1 MAIVL
6 AVLVMFFYSSI
17 MQKYYPQTKKT
28 VSFAT
33 KPQTVSSYQSTVS
46 TVSLPEQTVSFQK
59 TISESSISKIS
70 TREIDYQ
77 LSDMGGFIK
86 AININ
91 KHNELGNE
99 TLYDINSIRGAIFFT
114 NWFWLKDEDIIEQYN
129 RIILEN
135 RAEYTVSLRNGI
147 QITKVYTP
155 KDNYG
160 LSLEIKIANNSD
172 AIFKGTYSI
181 VGVSSIATNT
191 SDDIRFAQ
199 GLVSV
204 ANKIKRFRPG
214 AVKTQG
220 DIIPGAIDWVAMQN
234 KYFSLVA
241 KPYQPVDLSTIQR
254 VSADSRNPNIYI
266 ELQSEA
272 IIEPRSS
279 VTHKFLLYSGPNDPE
294 LMALHKAGIEKSV
307 SLGVFGDISRLLLLG
322 LRWFYKVSRNYGVA
336 IILLAFFVSLLLYPL
351 TFLSTKSMRQI
362 QLLQPKID
370 KLRKEFK
377 DNPQKLNKE
386 IMEMYKKYKVNP
398 FGGCLPMLLQMPIFI
413 ALYQALIRAIELKNA
428 RFLWIKDLSMPD
440 KAFFLPFSSLIGR
453 NIPVNIL
460 PILMAIT
467 MFFQQKISA
476 PASKVNDKEDV
487 MQQQQKMMAVLMP
500 VMFGAIFYN
509 MPSGLVLYW
518 FINTLFMLFQQIKMA
533 KSFHVEN

>member
-1 MAIVL
+1 
-6 AVLVMFFYSSI
+6 
-17 MQKYYPQTKKT
+17 
-28 VSFAT
+28 
-33 KPQTVSSYQSTVS
+33 
-46 TVSLPEQTVSFQK
+46 
-59 TISESSISKIS
+59 
-70 TREIDYQ
+70 
-77 LSDMGGFIK
+77 
-86 AININ
+86 
-91 KHNELGNE
+91 
-99 TLYDINSIRGAIFFT
+99 
-114 NWFWLKDEDIIEQYN
+114 
-129 RIILEN
+129 
-135 RAEYTVSLRNGI
+135 
-147 QITKVYTP
+147 
-155 KDNYG
+155 
-160 LSLEIKIANNSD
+160 
-172 AIFKGTYSI
+172 
-181 VGVSSIATNT
+181 
-191 SDDIRFAQ
+191 
-199 GLVSV
+199 
-204 ANKIKRFRPG
+204 
-214 AVKTQG
+214 
-220 DIIPGAIDWVAMQN
+220 
-234 KYFSLVA
+234 
-241 KPYQPVDLSTIQR
+241 
-254 VSADSRNPNIYI
+254 
-266 ELQSEA
+266 
-272 IIEPRSS
+272 
-279 VTHKFLLYSGPNDPE
+279 
-294 LMALHKAGIEKSV
+294 
-307 SLGVFGDISRLLLLG
+307 
-322 LRWFYKVSRNYGVA
+322 
-336 IILLAFFVSLLLYPL
+336 
-351 TFLSTKSMRQI
+351 MRQI